1 MSDKPTPNDLVLVK
15 LSNEQIA
22 LAKQANGHR
31 WKITHALLCGTYG
44 QIFGT
49 EKQCGKYYYAW
60 EHIFRHLFDEVYKTE
75 VHPIECYQSTFN
87 LVMLL
92 SEQDD
97 RIELQRQ
104 AKQGR

>member
-1 MSDKPTPNDLVLVK
+1 MSDKPTLNDLVLVD

-31 WKITHALLCGTYG
+31 QKITHALLCGSYG
-44 QIFGT
+44 QMFGT
-49 EKQCGKYYYAW
+49 EKQCGKYYHAW
-60 EHIFRHLFDEVYKTE
+60 KHVFRHLFGQVYETE
-75 VHPIECYQSTFN
+75 MHPIECYESTFN

-92 SEQDD
+92 SEEDD

-104 AKQGR
+104 AK

>member
-1 MSDKPTPNDLVLVK
+1 MSDKPIPSHLVLVK

-22 LAKQANGHR
+22 LAKQANGQR
-31 WKITHALLCGTYG
+31 QRITHALLCGTYG
-44 QIFGT
+44 QMFGT
-49 EKQCGKYYYAW
+49 EKQCVKYYQAW
-60 EHIFRHLFDEVYKTE
+60 KQIFRHLFDQVSETQA
-75 VHPIECYQSTFN
+75 HPIECYESTFN

-92 SEQDD
+92 IEEDD